1 MKTIKQLTEEFDA
14 YEDVQP
20 TLRQKE
26 IAENL
31 FERFKK
37 IISELG
43 TKNDVS
49 IDERT
54 CLAKDLGE
62 DYPEVRVLVQ
72 TEDKEDFFFVSYIF
86 PVGAEEDVAK
96 NLESCPLSVSLVSD
110 VFGLDELYPIED
122 NVDAALDKLENKIR
136 TELNLIGE

>member
-1 MKTIKQLTEEFDA
+1 MKTIKQLIEKFDA

-37 IISELG
+37 IISELN
-43 TKNDVS
+43 TKNEVS

-54 CLAKDLGE
+54 CLTKDLGE

-86 PVGAEEDVAK
+86 PVGTEEDIAK
-96 NLESCPLSVSLVSD
+96 NLEVCPLSVSLVSD